1 MSGLFYVWRKV
12 MTGFD
17 LAFERVVGHEGGFAA
32 DPKDR
37 GNWTTGVIGQGQ
49 CNGTKFGISA
59 MSYPTL
65 DIKNLTIEQAK
76 AIYKRDFW
84 DRAQADQ
91 YDAAIAYQLFD
102 IAVNNGNGN
111 AIRML
116 QRAVNVADDGQ
127 IGPRSIA
134 AVKAMTVTDVIMRLN
149 AERLLFI
156 TKLSTWPTYG
166 KGWTNRVAGNLQ
178 FGAVDA

>member
-1 MSGLFYVWRKV
+1 

-17 LAFERVVGHEGGFAA
+17 LAFERVVGHEGGFTT

-59 MSYPTL
+59 MSYPDL
-65 DIKNLTIEQAK
+65 DIKNLTIDQAK

-134 AVKAMTVTDVIMRLN
+134 AVKATTVTDVIMRLN

-178 FGAVDA
+178 FGALDA

>member
-1 MSGLFYVWRKV
+1 

-17 LAFERVVGHEGGFAA
+17 LAFERVVGHEGGFST

-37 GNWTTGVIGQGQ
+37 GNWTTGVIGQGLL
-49 CNGTKFGISA
+49 NGSKFGISA
-59 MSYPTL
+59 MSYP
-65 DIKNLTIEQAK
+65 DIHIKHLMIDQAK

-84 DRAQADQ
+84 DRAKADQ
-91 YDAAIAYQLFD
+91 YDQAISYQLFD

-116 QRAVNVADDGQ
+116 QRAASVVDDGQ
-127 IGPRSIA
+127 IGPESIA
-134 AVKAMTVTDVIMRLN
+134 AVKRMSVTDVIMRLN

-166 KGWTNRVAGNLQ
+166 KGWSNRVAGNLQ
-178 FGAVDA
+178 YGAVDA

>member
-1 MSGLFYVWRKV
+1 

-17 LAFERVVGHEGGFAA
+17 LAFERVVGHEGGFGA

-37 GNWTTGVIGQGQ
+37 GNWTTGIIGQGALR
-49 CNGTKFGISA
+49 GTKFGISA
-59 MSYPTL
+59 MSYPDL
-65 DIKNLTIEQAK
+65 DIKNLTLEQAK

-84 DRAQADQ
+84 DRAKGDQ
-91 YDAAIAYQLFD
+91 YDTAIAYQLFD

-111 AIRML
+111 AVRML
-116 QRAVNVADDGQ
+116 QRAAGVADDGQ
-127 IGPRSIA
+127 VGALTIA
-134 AVKAMTVTDVIMRLN
+134 AVKSLTVTDVIMRLN

-156 TKLSTWPTYG
+156 TKLSTWATYG

>member
-1 MSGLFYVWRKV
+1 

-17 LAFERVVGHEGGFAA
+17 LAFERVVGHEGGFGE

-37 GNWTTGVIGQGQ
+37 GNWTTGIIGQGELR
-49 CNGTKFGISA
+49 GTKFGISA
-59 MSYPTL
+59 MSYPTTAIADLTL
-65 DIKNLTIEQAK
+65 DQAK
-76 AIYKRDFW
+76 KIYKRDFW

-91 YDAAIAYQLFD
+91 YDPAIAYQLFD

-111 AIRML
+111 AIRMI
-116 QRAVNVADDGQ
+116 QRAAGVADDGQ

-134 AVKAMTVTDVIMRLN
+134 AIKAMPVTDLIMRLN

-178 FGAVDA
+178 YGAIDS

>member
-1 MSGLFYVWRKV
+1 

-17 LAFERVVGHEGGFAA
+17 LAFERVIGHEGGYSA
-32 DPKDR
+32 DPQDR
-37 GNWTTGVIGQGQ
+37 GNWTTGIIGQGQ
-49 CNGTKFGISA
+49 LKGTKFGISA
-59 MSYPTL
+59 MSYPDL
-65 DIKNLTIEQAK
+65 DIKNLTLEQAK
-76 AIYKRDFW
+76 AVYRRDFW
-84 DRAQADQ
+84 DRAKGDQ

-116 QRAVNVADDGQ
+116 QRASGVADDGQ
-127 IGPRSIA
+127 VGSLTIA
-134 AVKAMTVTDVIMRLN
+134 AVKALTVTDMIMRMN

-156 TKLSTWPTYG
+156 TKLSTWVSYG

-178 FGAVDA
+178 YGAVDA

>member
-1 MSGLFYVWRKV
+1 

-17 LAFERVVGHEGGFAA
+17 LAFERVVGHEGDFTD

-49 CNGTKFGISA
+49 CNGTKYGISA
-59 MSYPTL
+59 MSYPDL
-65 DIKNLTIEQAK
+65 DIKNLTVDRAK

-116 QRAVNVADDGQ
+116 QRAVSVADDGQ
-127 IGPRSIA
+127 MGPRSLA
-134 AVKAMTVTDVIMRLN
+134 AVKAMSVTDVIMRLN

-178 FGAVDA
+178 YGAVDA

>member
-1 MSGLFYVWRKV
+1 

-17 LAFERVVGHEGGFAA
+17 LAFERVVGHEGGFTA

-76 AIYKRDFW
+76 VIYKRDFW

>member
-1 MSGLFYVWRKV
+1 

-17 LAFERVVGHEGGFAA
+17 LAFERVVGHEGGYTA

-37 GNWTTGVIGQGQ
+37 GNWTTGVINQGELK
-49 CNGTKFGISA
+49 GTKFGISA
-59 MSYPTL
+59 MSYPDL
-65 DIKNLTIEQAK
+65 DIKNLTVDQAK

-116 QRAVNVADDGQ
+116 QRAVGVADDGQ
-127 IGPRSIA
+127 VGRLTIA
-134 AVKAMTVTDVIMRLN
+134 AVKALSVTDVIMRLN

-178 FGAVDA
+178 YGAVDA

>member
-1 MSGLFYVWRKV
+1 

-17 LAFERVVGHEGGFAA
+17 LAFERVVGHEGGFTA

>member
-1 MSGLFYVWRKV
+1 

-17 LAFERVVGHEGGFAA
+17 LAFERVVGHEGGFGA

-37 GNWTTGVIGQGQ
+37 GNWTTGVIGQGELR
-49 CNGTKFGISA
+49 GTKFGISA
-59 MSYPTL
+59 MSYPDL
-65 DIKNLTIEQAK
+65 DIGKLTVDQAK

-127 IGPRSIA
+127 IGPMSIA
-134 AVKAMTVTDVIMRLN
+134 AVKAMSVTDVIMRLN

-156 TKLSTWPTYG
+156 TKLSTWSTYG

-178 FGAVDA
+178 YGAVDA

>member
-1 MSGLFYVWRKV
+1 

-17 LAFERVVGHEGGFAA
+17 LAFERVIGHEGLFTA

-37 GNWTTGVIGQGQ
+37 GSWTSGVIGQGQ
-49 CNGTKFGISA
+49 LNGTKYGISA
-59 MSYPTL
+59 MSYPDL
-65 DIKNLTIEQAK
+65 DIVNLTVDQAK

-91 YDAAIAYQLFD
+91 YPAALAYQLFD

-116 QRAVNVADDGQ
+116 QRAAGVADDGQ
-127 IGPRSIA
+127 VGKLTIA
-134 AVKAMTVTDVIMRLN
+134 AVQTMSVTDAVMLLN

-178 FGAVDA
+178 YGAVDS

>member
-1 MSGLFYVWRKV
+1 

-17 LAFERVVGHEGGFAA
+17 LAFERVVGHEGGYTT

-37 GNWTTGVIGQGQ
+37 GNWTTGVIGKGELK
-49 CNGTKFGISA
+49 GTKFGISA

-65 DIKNLTIEQAK
+65 DIKNLTVDQAK
-76 AIYKRDFW
+76 VIYKRDFW
-84 DRAQADQ
+84 DRAKADQ
-91 YDAAIAYQLFD
+91 YDSAVSYQLFD
-102 IAVNNGNGN
+102 MAVNHGNGN

-116 QRAVNVADDGQ
+116 QRAAKVADDGQ
-127 IGPRSIA
+127 IGPMSIA

-156 TKLSTWPTYG
+156 TKLTTFATYG

-178 FGAVDA
+178 YGAVDA

>member
-1 MSGLFYVWRKV
+1 

-17 LAFERVVGHEGGFAA
+17 LAFERVVGHEGDFTD

-49 CNGTKFGISA
+49 CNGTKYGISA
-59 MSYPTL
+59 MSYPDL
-65 DIKNLTIEQAK
+65 DIKNLTVDRAK
-76 AIYKRDFW
+76 LIYKRDFW

-102 IAVNNGNGN
+102 IAVNNGSGN

-127 IGPRSIA
+127 MGPRSLG
-134 AVKAMTVTDVIMRLN
+134 AVKAMSITDVIMRLN

-178 FGAVDA
+178 YGAVDA

>member
-1 MSGLFYVWRKV
+1 

-17 LAFERVVGHEGGFAA
+17 LAFERVIGHEGGFSA

-37 GNWTTGVIGQGQ
+37 GNWTSGIIGQGQ
-49 CNGTKFGISA
+49 LKGTKFGISA
-59 MSYPTL
+59 MSYPDL
-65 DIKNLTIEQAK
+65 DIKNLTLDQAK

-84 DRAQADQ
+84 DRAKGDQ
-91 YDAAIAYQLFD
+91 YDTAIAYQLFD

-111 AIRML
+111 AVRML
-116 QRAVNVADDGQ
+116 QRAAGVVDDGQ
-127 IGPRSIA
+127 VGSLTIA
-134 AVKAMTVTDVIMRLN
+134 AVKSLTVTDVIMRLN

-156 TKLSTWPTYG
+156 TKLSTWATYG

>member
-1 MSGLFYVWRKV
+1 

-17 LAFERVVGHEGGFAA
+17 LAFERVVGHEGDFTD

-49 CNGTKFGISA
+49 CNGTKYGISA
-59 MSYPTL
+59 MSYPDL
-65 DIKNLTIEQAK
+65 DIKNLTVDRAK

-127 IGPRSIA
+127 MGPRSLA
-134 AVKAMTVTDVIMRLN
+134 AVKAMSVTDVIMRLN
-149 AERLLFI
+149 AERLFFI

-178 FGAVDA
+178 YGAVDA

>member
-1 MSGLFYVWRKV
+1 

-17 LAFERVVGHEGGFAA
+17 LAFERVVGHEGGYGA

-59 MSYPTL
+59 MSYPDL
-65 DIKNLTIEQAK
+65 DIKNLTIDQAK

-84 DRAQADQ
+84 DRAKADQ
-91 YDAAIAYQLFD
+91 YDSAIAYQLFD

-111 AIRML
+111 AVRML
-116 QRAVNVADDGQ
+116 QRAAGVADDGQ
-127 IGPRSIA
+127 IGPMSIA
-134 AVKAMTVTDVIMRLN
+134 AVKAMSVTDVIMRLN
-149 AERLLFI
+149 AERILFV
-156 TKLSTWPTYG
+156 TKLSTFATYG
-166 KGWTNRVAGNLQ
+166 KGWMNRVAGNLQ
-178 FGAVDA
+178 YGAVDA